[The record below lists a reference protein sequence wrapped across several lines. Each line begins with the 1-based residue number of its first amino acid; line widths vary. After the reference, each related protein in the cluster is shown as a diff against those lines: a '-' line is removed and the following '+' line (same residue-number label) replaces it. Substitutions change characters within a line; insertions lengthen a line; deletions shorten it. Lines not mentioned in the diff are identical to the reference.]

1 MERYNGLL
9 VTSNIPVVILNMVV
23 ATVWLQDFNSGMV

>member
-23 ATVWLQDFNSGMV
+23 ANAWLQKL

>member
-9 VTSNIPVVILNMVV
+9 VTSNIPVVISNMVV
-23 ATVWLQDFNSGMV
+23 ANVWLQEL

>member
-23 ATVWLQDFNSGMV
+23 ANVWLQEL

>member
-9 VTSNIPVVILNMVV
+9 VTSNIPVAILNMVV
-23 ATVWLQDFNSGMV
+23 ANVCLQEL

>member
-9 VTSNIPVVILNMVV
+9 VTSNIPVVIMNMFV
-23 ATVWLQDFNSGMV
+23 ANVWLQELY

>member
-9 VTSNIPVVILNMVV
+9 VTSNIPIVILNMVV
-23 ATVWLQDFNSGMV
+23 ANVWLQEF